1 MTREELKVLSK
12 IAQLAAERDLA
23 ALAAL
28 RAEAAALAEAASALQ
43 RPAASRTEGLDPASR
58 AGADLRWERWR
69 TQEMRRLQE
78 RRARLA
84 VVEEEA
90 RKTARRSFGKQ
101 VALSELVDKLA

>member
-1 MTREELKVLSK
+1 MTREELKVLTK

-28 RAEAAALAEAASALQ
+28 RAESAALAEAASALQ
-43 RPAASRTEGLDPASR
+43 RPASEWAEGLDPATR
-58 AGADLRWERWR
+58 TGANLRWDRWR
-69 TQEMRRLQE
+69 IQEMRRLQE

-90 RKTARRSFGKQ
+90 RETARRSFGKQ
-101 VALSELVDKLA
+101 VALTELQDKLA